1 MKRRFL
7 ALVLAGC
14 LAAVLSTAAW
24 AMSPTGFYLNVELP
38 SGETIALD
46 VESGDSIDNVKEE
59 LEMKTKI
66 AAGEQH
72 LYYGG
77 KLLVDGRTLA
87 NYNIQKGSTL
97 LLTTKIKGT
106 PAGEK
111 LTEENMSGSTIG
123 APVTISEKTLNSGT
137 YYLCNNVKLTQA
149 LVIQGDVTLDLNG
162 FVLKITGSGSVI
174 KIESGTL
181 TLVDSHPAA
190 IHKFVKEATGL
201 WTLNENAGTEIVK
214 GGVITGGIGREHS
227 FSSVYGSIS
236 ENGGGGV
243 FINQDASFVMESG
256 NIVGCSAVGEHN
268 TAGGV
273 LVARS
278 ASFVMKAGKI
288 AGCTAARGGGVYVA
302 DKNEAKTLGRFT
314 MEGGSIVGCVATDE
328 SYSGGGVANHGD
340 FTMTGGTIRS
350 CTATAGHGG
359 GICSVRQLHISGSA
373 VVTDCKA
380 GGSYASSGAMLISPD
395 STYTAI
401 IAGGTFDGNVVNNKS
416 TTITGG
422 TFSDEVQNSG
432 VIENGQFNGAV
443 NNYEGT
449 IKGGTFYG
457 SVKNESDYDDGVL
470 RRAGTISGG
479 TFNGTVTNEAAG
491 RISGGTYN
499 GSVYGTF
506 YTVAFVSNGG
516 TAVPNQKYANTPVTA
531 PTVSRA
537 GYTLVGWYTD
547 EACTAAYD
555 FTQPVTDSVTLYAKW
570 EAAPRYYYNSGTTTD
585 TDNADEDKKGSPKT
599 FDPGAGIYAVSV
611 ALSLTGTA
619 WIGRKRH

>member
-7 ALVLAGC
+7 TLVLAGC

-24 AMSPTGFYLNVELP
+24 ATSPTGFYLNVELP

-46 VESGDSIDNVKEE
+46 AASGDSIDNIIGK
-59 LEMKTKI
+59 LETKTKI

-162 FVLKITGSGSVI
+162 FVLQHENRDANDSVI
-174 KIESGTL
+174 KIESGSL
-181 TLVDSHPAA
+181 TLVDSHPDA

-243 FINQDASFVMESG
+243 FINQDTSFVMEGG

-288 AGCTAARGGGVYVA
+288 TGCTAARGGGVYVA
-302 DKNEAKTLGRFT
+302 DRDGDYALGSFT
-314 MEGGSIVGCVATDE
+314 MNGGTIEWCVAYGSAAYDD
-328 SYSGGGVANHGD
+328 GGGVNNLGS
-340 FTMTGGTIRS
+340 FTMNGGTIRN
-350 CTATAGHGG
+350 CTAAYGYGG
-359 GICSVRQLHISGSA
+359 GISSLRNITICGDAFVRDCTASQDKSSA
-373 VVTDCKA
+373 MYLNPSNPADRAVIE
-380 GGSYASSGAMLISPD
+380 GGTFRGNIYASPYCTGMVAV
-395 STYTAI
+395 T
-401 IAGGTFDGNVVNNKS
+401 GGTFDPGQPNG
-416 TTITGG
+416 ITLH
-422 TFSDEVQNSG
+422 TV
-432 VIENGQFNGAV
+432 
-443 NNYEGT
+443 
-449 IKGGTFYG
+449 
-457 SVKNESDYDDGVL
+457 
-470 RRAGTISGG
+470 
-479 TFNGTVTNEAAG
+479 TFN
-491 RISGGTYN
+491 
-499 GSVYGTF
+499 
-506 YTVAFVSNGG
+506 SNGG
-516 TAVPNQKYANTPVTA
+516 SDVPEQIRANAAATKPD
-531 PTVSRA
+531 SRKA

-555 FTQPVTDSVTLYAKW
+555 FTQPVRDSVTLYAKW
-570 EAAPRYYYNSGTTTD
+570 EAAPRYYYNSGTTETGKTD
-585 TDNADEDKKGSPKT
+585 ENKKGSPKT

>member
-38 SGETIALD
+38 SGETITLD
-46 VESGDSIDNVKEE
+46 AESGDSIDNIKGK
-59 LEMKTKI
+59 LETKTKI

-77 KLLVDGRTLA
+77 NLLVDGRTLA

-162 FVLKITGSGSVI
+162 FVLQHENRDANDSVI
-174 KIESGTL
+174 QMDSGTL
-181 TLVDSHPAA
+181 TLVDSNPDA

-243 FINQDASFVMESG
+243 FINQDASFVMEGG

-302 DKNEAKTLGRFT
+302 DRDGDYALGSFT
-314 MEGGSIVGCVATDE
+314 MNGGTIEWCVAYGSAAYDD
-328 SYSGGGVANHGD
+328 GGGVNNLGS
-340 FTMTGGTIRS
+340 FTMNGGTIRN
-350 CTATAGHGG
+350 CTAVYGYGG
-359 GICSVRQLHISGSA
+359 GISSLRNITICGDAFVRDCTASQDKSSA
-373 VVTDCKA
+373 MYLNPSNPADRAVIE
-380 GGSYASSGAMLISPD
+380 GGTFRGNIYASPYRTGMVAV
-395 STYTAI
+395 T
-401 IAGGTFDGNVVNNKS
+401 GGTFDPGQPNG
-416 TTITGG
+416 ITLH
-422 TFSDEVQNSG
+422 TV
-432 VIENGQFNGAV
+432 
-443 NNYEGT
+443 
-449 IKGGTFYG
+449 
-457 SVKNESDYDDGVL
+457 
-470 RRAGTISGG
+470 
-479 TFNGTVTNEAAG
+479 TFN
-491 RISGGTYN
+491 
-499 GSVYGTF
+499 
-506 YTVAFVSNGG
+506 SNGG
-516 TAVPNQKYANTPVTA
+516 SDVPEQIRANAAATKPD
-531 PTVSRA
+531 SRKA

-555 FTQPVTDSVTLYAKW
+555 FTKPVTDNITLYAKW

-585 TDNADEDKKGSPKT
+585 TDNADEDKKGSPKI
-599 FDPGAGIYAVSV
+599 FDPGADIYAVSV

>member
-14 LAAVLSTAAW
+14 LAVVLSTAAW
-24 AMSPTGFYLNVELP
+24 ATSPTGFYLNVELP

-162 FVLKITGSGSVI
+162 FVLQHENRDANDSVI

-181 TLVDSHPAA
+181 TLVDSNPDA

-243 FINQDASFVMESG
+243 FINQDASFVMEGG

-302 DKNEAKTLGRFT
+302 DRDGDYALGSFT
-314 MEGGSIVGCVATDE
+314 MNGGTIEWCVAYGSAAYDD
-328 SYSGGGVANHGD
+328 GGGVNNLGS
-340 FTMTGGTIRS
+340 FTMNGGTIRN
-350 CTATAGHGG
+350 CTAAYGYGG
-359 GICSVRQLHISGSA
+359 GISSLRNITICGDAFVRDCTASQDKSSA
-373 VVTDCKA
+373 MYLNPSNPADRAVIE
-380 GGSYASSGAMLISPD
+380 GGTFRGNIYASPYCTGMVAV
-395 STYTAI
+395 T
-401 IAGGTFDGNVVNNKS
+401 GGTFDPGQPNG
-416 TTITGG
+416 ITLH
-422 TFSDEVQNSG
+422 TV
-432 VIENGQFNGAV
+432 
-443 NNYEGT
+443 
-449 IKGGTFYG
+449 
-457 SVKNESDYDDGVL
+457 
-470 RRAGTISGG
+470 
-479 TFNGTVTNEAAG
+479 TFN
-491 RISGGTYN
+491 
-499 GSVYGTF
+499 
-506 YTVAFVSNGG
+506 SNGG
-516 TAVPNQKYANTPVTA
+516 SDVPEQIRANAAATKPD
-531 PTVSRA
+531 SRKA

-555 FTQPVTDSVTLYAKW
+555 FTKPVTDSVTLYAKW

-599 FDPGAGIYAVSV
+599 FDPGAGIYAVSA

>member
-24 AMSPTGFYLNVELP
+24 ATSPTGFCLNVELP
-38 SGETIALD
+38 SGKTIALD
-46 VESGDSIDNVKEE
+46 VESGDSIDNVKQ
-59 LEMKTKI
+59 KVQN
-66 AAGEQH
+66 AAGVSVTEQY

-77 KLLVDGRTLA
+77 KFLNNGRTLA
-87 NYNIQKGSTL
+87 DYNIQKESTL
-97 LLTTKIKGT
+97 LVASEEKGV
-106 PAGEK
+106 PNGVR
-111 LTEENMSGSTIG
+111 LTEESATGIAIELT
-123 APVTISEKTLNSGT
+123 EKTTLTAGE
-137 YYLCNNVKLTQA
+137 YYLCNNVNLTQT
-149 LVIQGDVTLDLNG
+149 LVIRGNVTLDLNG

-181 TLVDSHPAA
+181 TLVDSNPAA
-190 IHKFVKEATGL
+190 IHKFVKNTDDL
-201 WTLNENAGTEIVK
+201 WMLDESQGAGIVR
-214 GGVITGGIGREHS
+214 GGIITGGNAG
-227 FSSVYGSIS
+227 Y
-236 ENGGGGV
+236 NDGGGV
-243 FINQDASFVMESG
+243 YVCPGAGLVMRGGS
-256 NIVGCSAVGEHN
+256 IVGC
-268 TAGGV
+268 
-273 LVARS
+273 
-278 ASFVMKAGKI
+278 KAKQ
-288 AGCTAARGGGVYVA
+288 GGGVYVA

-314 MEGGSIVGCVATDE
+314 MKGGSIAGCVATDE
-328 SYSGGGVANHGD
+328 SYSGGGVANHGE

-350 CTATAGHGG
+350 CTATGHGG
-359 GICSVRQLHISGSA
+359 GICSVRQMSISGSA

-380 GGSYASSGAMLISPD
+380 GGSYVSSGAMLISPD
-395 STYTAI
+395 STYTAV

-422 TFSDEVQNSG
+422 TFNGQVRNSG

-457 SVKNESDYDDGVL
+457 SVKNSGECDLGTPFHI
-470 RRAGTISGG
+470 GTISGG
-479 TFNGTVTNEAAG
+479 TFNGNVTNEEAG
-491 RISGGTYN
+491 RISGGTFN

-506 YTVAFVSNGG
+506 YTVAFVSTGG

-531 PTVSRA
+531 PAVSRA

-555 FTQPVTDSVTLYAKW
+555 FTKPVTDNITLYAKW
-570 EAAPRYYYNSGTTTD
+570 EAAPRYYYNSGTTETGKTD
-585 TDNADEDKKGSPKT
+585 ENKKGSPKT

>member
-38 SGETIALD
+38 SGKTIALD
-46 VESGDSIDNVKEE
+46 VESRDSIDNIKGK
-59 LEMKTKI
+59 LETKTKI

-77 KLLVDGRTLA
+77 NLLVDGRTLA

-162 FVLKITGSGSVI
+162 FVLQHENRDANDSVI
-174 KIESGTL
+174 QMDSGTL
-181 TLVDSHPAA
+181 TLVDSNPDA

-243 FINQDASFVMESG
+243 FINQDASFVMEGG

-288 AGCTAARGGGVYVA
+288 AGYTAARGGGVYVA
-302 DKNEAKTLGRFT
+302 DRDGDYALGSFT
-314 MEGGSIVGCVATDE
+314 MNGGTIEWCVAYGSAAYDD
-328 SYSGGGVANHGD
+328 GGGVNNLGS
-340 FTMTGGTIRS
+340 FTMNGGTIRN
-350 CTATAGHGG
+350 CTAAYGYGG
-359 GICSVRQLHISGSA
+359 GISSLRNITICGDAFVRDCTASQDKSSA
-373 VVTDCKA
+373 MYLNPSNPADRAVIE
-380 GGSYASSGAMLISPD
+380 GGTFRGNIYASPYCTGMVAV
-395 STYTAI
+395 T
-401 IAGGTFDGNVVNNKS
+401 GGTFDPGQPNG
-416 TTITGG
+416 ITLH
-422 TFSDEVQNSG
+422 TV
-432 VIENGQFNGAV
+432 
-443 NNYEGT
+443 
-449 IKGGTFYG
+449 
-457 SVKNESDYDDGVL
+457 
-470 RRAGTISGG
+470 
-479 TFNGTVTNEAAG
+479 TFN
-491 RISGGTYN
+491 
-499 GSVYGTF
+499 
-506 YTVAFVSNGG
+506 SNGG
-516 TAVPNQKYANTPVTA
+516 SDVPEQIRANAAATKPD
-531 PTVSRA
+531 SRKA

>member
-24 AMSPTGFYLNVELP
+24 ATSPTGFYLNVELP

-46 VESGDSIDNVKEE
+46 VESGDSIDNVKQ
-59 LEMKTKI
+59 KVQN
-66 AAGEQH
+66 AAGVSVTEQY

-77 KLLVDGRTLA
+77 KFLNNGRTLA
-87 NYNIQKGSTL
+87 DYNIQKESTL
-97 LLTTKIKGT
+97 LVASEEKGV
-106 PAGEK
+106 PNGVR
-111 LTEENMSGSTIG
+111 LTEESATGIAIELT
-123 APVTISEKTLNSGT
+123 EKTTLTAGE
-137 YYLCNNVKLTQA
+137 YYLCNNVNLTQT

-162 FVLKITGSGSVI
+162 FVLQHENRDANDSVI

-243 FINQDASFVMESG
+243 FINQDASFVMEGG

-302 DKNEAKTLGRFT
+302 DRDGDYALGSFT
-314 MEGGSIVGCVATDE
+314 MNGGTIEWCVAYGSAAYDD
-328 SYSGGGVANHGD
+328 GGGVNNLGS
-340 FTMTGGTIRS
+340 FTMNGGTIRN
-350 CTATAGHGG
+350 CTAAYGYGG
-359 GICSVRQLHISGSA
+359 GISSLRNITICGDAFVRDCTASQDKSSA
-373 VVTDCKA
+373 MYLNPSNPADRAVIE
-380 GGSYASSGAMLISPD
+380 GGTFRGNIYASPYCTGMVAV
-395 STYTAI
+395 T
-401 IAGGTFDGNVVNNKS
+401 GGTFDPGQPNG
-416 TTITGG
+416 ITLH
-422 TFSDEVQNSG
+422 TV
-432 VIENGQFNGAV
+432 
-443 NNYEGT
+443 
-449 IKGGTFYG
+449 
-457 SVKNESDYDDGVL
+457 
-470 RRAGTISGG
+470 
-479 TFNGTVTNEAAG
+479 TFN
-491 RISGGTYN
+491 
-499 GSVYGTF
+499 
-506 YTVAFVSNGG
+506 SNGG
-516 TAVPNQKYANTPVTA
+516 SDVPEQIRANAAATKPD
-531 PTVSRA
+531 SRRA

-547 EACTAAYD
+547 EACTTAYD
-555 FTQPVTDSVTLYAKW
+555 FTQPVADSVTLYAKW
-570 EAAPRYYYNSGTTTD
+570 EPAPRYYYNSGTTTD
-585 TDNADEDKKGSPKT
+585 TDNADEGKKGSPKT

>member
-38 SGETIALD
+38 SGETLALD
-46 VESGDSIDNVKEE
+46 VESGGSIDNVKGK
-59 LEMKTKI
+59 LETKTKI

-111 LTEENMSGSTIG
+111 LTEENMLGSTIG

-162 FVLKITGSGSVI
+162 FVLQHENRDANDSVI
-174 KIESGTL
+174 QMDSGTL
-181 TLVDSHPAA
+181 TLVDSNPDA

-243 FINQDASFVMESG
+243 FINQDASFVMEGG

-302 DKNEAKTLGRFT
+302 DRDGDYALGSFT
-314 MEGGSIVGCVATDE
+314 MNGGTIEWCVAYGSAAYGD
-328 SYSGGGVANHGD
+328 GGGVNNLGS
-340 FTMTGGTIRS
+340 FTMNGGTIRN
-350 CTATAGHGG
+350 CTAAYGYGG
-359 GICSVRQLHISGSA
+359 GISSLRNITICGDAFVRDCTASQDKSSA
-373 VVTDCKA
+373 MYLNPSNPADRAVIEGGTFRGNIYTSPYCTGMVAVT
-380 GGSYASSGAMLISPD
+380 
-395 STYTAI
+395 
-401 IAGGTFDGNVVNNKS
+401 GGTFDPGQPNG
-416 TTITGG
+416 ITLH
-422 TFSDEVQNSG
+422 TV
-432 VIENGQFNGAV
+432 
-443 NNYEGT
+443 
-449 IKGGTFYG
+449 
-457 SVKNESDYDDGVL
+457 
-470 RRAGTISGG
+470 
-479 TFNGTVTNEAAG
+479 TFN
-491 RISGGTYN
+491 
-499 GSVYGTF
+499 
-506 YTVAFVSNGG
+506 SNGG
-516 TAVPNQKYANTPVTA
+516 SDVPEQIRANAAATKPD
-531 PTVSRA
+531 SRKA

-555 FTQPVTDSVTLYAKW
+555 FTKPVTDNITLYAKW

-585 TDNADEDKKGSPKT
+585 TDNGDEDKKGSPKT

>member
-24 AMSPTGFYLNVELP
+24 ATSPTGFCLNVELP
-38 SGETIALD
+38 SGKTIALD

-162 FVLKITGSGSVI
+162 FVLQHENRDANDSVI
-174 KIESGTL
+174 QMDSGTL
-181 TLVDSHPAA
+181 TLVDSNPDA

-243 FINQDASFVMESG
+243 FINQDASFVMEGG

-302 DKNEAKTLGRFT
+302 DRDGDYALGSFT
-314 MEGGSIVGCVATDE
+314 MNGGTIEWCVAYGSAAYDD
-328 SYSGGGVANHGD
+328 GGGVNNLGS
-340 FTMTGGTIRS
+340 FTMNGGTIRN
-350 CTATAGHGG
+350 CTAAYGYGG
-359 GICSVRQLHISGSA
+359 GISSLRNITICGDAFVRDCTASQDKSSA
-373 VVTDCKA
+373 MYLNPSNPADRAVIE
-380 GGSYASSGAMLISPD
+380 GGTFRGNIYASPYCTGMVAV
-395 STYTAI
+395 T
-401 IAGGTFDGNVVNNKS
+401 GGTFDPGQPNG
-416 TTITGG
+416 ITLH
-422 TFSDEVQNSG
+422 TV
-432 VIENGQFNGAV
+432 
-443 NNYEGT
+443 
-449 IKGGTFYG
+449 
-457 SVKNESDYDDGVL
+457 
-470 RRAGTISGG
+470 
-479 TFNGTVTNEAAG
+479 TFN
-491 RISGGTYN
+491 
-499 GSVYGTF
+499 
-506 YTVAFVSNGG
+506 SNGG
-516 TAVPNQKYANTPVTA
+516 SDVPEQIRANAAATKPD
-531 PTVSRA
+531 SRKA

-555 FTQPVTDSVTLYAKW
+555 FTKPVTDSVTLYAKW

-599 FDPGAGIYAVSV
+599 FDAGVGIYAVSA

>member
-46 VESGDSIDNVKEE
+46 VESGDSIDNIKGK
-59 LEMKTKI
+59 LETKTKI

-162 FVLKITGSGSVI
+162 FVLQHENRDANDSVI

-181 TLVDSHPAA
+181 TLVDSNPDA

-243 FINQDASFVMESG
+243 FINQDASFVMEGG

-302 DKNEAKTLGRFT
+302 DRDGDYALGSFT
-314 MEGGSIVGCVATDE
+314 MNGGTIEWCVAYGSAAYDD
-328 SYSGGGVANHGD
+328 GGGVNNLGS
-340 FTMTGGTIRS
+340 FTMNGGTIRN
-350 CTATAGHGG
+350 CTAAYGYGG
-359 GICSVRQLHISGSA
+359 GISSLRNITICGDAFVRDCTASQDKSSA
-373 VVTDCKA
+373 MYLNPSNPADRAVIE
-380 GGSYASSGAMLISPD
+380 GGTFRGNIYASPYCTGMVAV
-395 STYTAI
+395 T
-401 IAGGTFDGNVVNNKS
+401 GGTFDPGQPNG
-416 TTITGG
+416 ITLH
-422 TFSDEVQNSG
+422 TV
-432 VIENGQFNGAV
+432 
-443 NNYEGT
+443 
-449 IKGGTFYG
+449 
-457 SVKNESDYDDGVL
+457 
-470 RRAGTISGG
+470 
-479 TFNGTVTNEAAG
+479 TFN
-491 RISGGTYN
+491 
-499 GSVYGTF
+499 
-506 YTVAFVSNGG
+506 SNGG
-516 TAVPNQKYANTPVTA
+516 SDVPEQIRANAAATKPD
-531 PTVSRA
+531 SRKA

-555 FTQPVTDSVTLYAKW
+555 FTQPVTNSVTLYAKW
-570 EAAPRYYYNSGTTTD
+570 EAAPRYYYNSGTTD

-611 ALSLTGTA
+611 ALSLAGMA
-619 WIGRKRH
+619 YVSRKKQ

>member
-38 SGETIALD
+38 SGKTIALD
-46 VESGDSIDNVKEE
+46 AESGDSIDNIKGK
-59 LEMKTKI
+59 LETKTKI

-137 YYLCNNVKLTQA
+137 YYLCNNVNLTQA

-162 FVLKITGSGSVI
+162 FVLQYENSGANDSVI

-243 FINQDASFVMESG
+243 FINQDASFVMEGG

-302 DKNEAKTLGRFT
+302 DRDGDYALGSFT
-314 MEGGSIVGCVATDE
+314 MNGGTIEWCVAYGSAAYDD
-328 SYSGGGVANHGD
+328 GGGVNNLGS
-340 FTMTGGTIRS
+340 FTMNGGTIRN
-350 CTATAGHGG
+350 CTAAYGYGG
-359 GICSVRQLHISGSA
+359 GISSLRNITICGDAYVRDCTASQDKSSA
-373 VVTDCKA
+373 MYLNPSNPADRAVIE
-380 GGSYASSGAMLISPD
+380 GGTFRGNIYASPYCTGMVAV
-395 STYTAI
+395 T
-401 IAGGTFDGNVVNNKS
+401 GGTFDPGQPNG
-416 TTITGG
+416 ITLH
-422 TFSDEVQNSG
+422 TV
-432 VIENGQFNGAV
+432 
-443 NNYEGT
+443 
-449 IKGGTFYG
+449 
-457 SVKNESDYDDGVL
+457 
-470 RRAGTISGG
+470 
-479 TFNGTVTNEAAG
+479 TFN
-491 RISGGTYN
+491 
-499 GSVYGTF
+499 
-506 YTVAFVSNGG
+506 SNGG
-516 TAVPNQKYANTPVTA
+516 SDVPEQIRANAAATKPD
-531 PTVSRA
+531 SRKA

-555 FTQPVTDSVTLYAKW
+555 FTQPVTDNITLYAKW

-599 FDPGAGIYAVSV
+599 FDPGAGLYAVSV

>member
-24 AMSPTGFYLNVELP
+24 ATLPTGFYLNVELP

-46 VESGDSIDNVKEE
+46 AESGDSIDNIKGK
-59 LEMKTKI
+59 LETKTKI

-77 KLLVDGRTLA
+77 NLLVDGRTLA

-162 FVLKITGSGSVI
+162 FVLQHENRDANDSVI

-181 TLVDSHPAA
+181 TLVDSNPDA

-243 FINQDASFVMESG
+243 FINQDASFVMEGG

-302 DKNEAKTLGRFT
+302 DRDGDYALGSFT
-314 MEGGSIVGCVATDE
+314 MNGGTIEWCVAYGSAAYDD
-328 SYSGGGVANHGD
+328 GGGVNNLGS
-340 FTMTGGTIRS
+340 FTMNSGTIRN
-350 CTATAGHGG
+350 CTAAYGYGG
-359 GICSVRQLHISGSA
+359 GISILRNITICGDAFVRDCTASQDKSSA
-373 VVTDCKA
+373 MYLNPSNPADRAVIE
-380 GGSYASSGAMLISPD
+380 GGTFRGNIYASPYCTGMVAV
-395 STYTAI
+395 T
-401 IAGGTFDGNVVNNKS
+401 GGTFDPG
-416 TTITGG
+416 
-422 TFSDEVQNSG
+422 QP
-432 VIENGQFNGAV
+432 NGIPLYTV
-443 NNYEGT
+443 
-449 IKGGTFYG
+449 
-457 SVKNESDYDDGVL
+457 
-470 RRAGTISGG
+470 
-479 TFNGTVTNEAAG
+479 TFN
-491 RISGGTYN
+491 
-499 GSVYGTF
+499 
-506 YTVAFVSNGG
+506 SNGG
-516 TAVPNQKYANTPVTA
+516 SDVPEQIRANAAATKPD
-531 PTVSRA
+531 SRRA

-555 FTQPVTDSVTLYAKW
+555 FTQPVTDNITLYAKW
-570 EAAPRYYYNSGTTTD
+570 EAAPRYYYNSGTTETGKTD
-585 TDNADEDKKGSPKT
+585 ENKKGSPKT
-599 FDPGAGIYAVSV
+599 FDPGVGIYAVSA

>member
-24 AMSPTGFYLNVELP
+24 ATSPTGFYLNVELP
-38 SGETIALD
+38 SGKTIALD
-46 VESGDSIDNVKEE
+46 VESGDSIDNVKQ
-59 LEMKTKI
+59 KVQN
-66 AAGEQH
+66 AAGVSVTEQY

-77 KLLVDGRTLA
+77 KFLNNGRTLA
-87 NYNIQKGSTL
+87 DYNIQKESTL
-97 LLTTKIKGT
+97 LVASEAKGT
-106 PAGEK
+106 PSGTPLTATEPSKEWVNITEEK
-111 LTEENMSGSTIG
+111 VLTE
-123 APVTISEKTLNSGT
+123 GT
-137 YYLCNNVKLTQA
+137 YFLCNNVKLTQA

-162 FVLKITGSGSVI
+162 FVLQHENRDANDSVI

-181 TLVDSHPAA
+181 TLVDSNPDA

-243 FINQDASFVMESG
+243 FINQDASFVMEGG

-302 DKNEAKTLGRFT
+302 DRDGGYALGSFT
-314 MEGGSIVGCVATDE
+314 MNGGTIEWCVAYGSAAYDD
-328 SYSGGGVANHGD
+328 GGGVNNLGS
-340 FTMTGGTIRS
+340 FTMNGGTIRN
-350 CTATAGHGG
+350 CTAAHGYGG
-359 GICSVRQLHISGSA
+359 GISSLRNITICGDAFVRDCTASQDKSSA
-373 VVTDCKA
+373 MYLNPSNPADRAVIE
-380 GGSYASSGAMLISPD
+380 GGTFRGNIYASPYCTGMVAV
-395 STYTAI
+395 T
-401 IAGGTFDGNVVNNKS
+401 GGTFDPGQPNG
-416 TTITGG
+416 ITLY
-422 TFSDEVQNSG
+422 TV
-432 VIENGQFNGAV
+432 
-443 NNYEGT
+443 
-449 IKGGTFYG
+449 
-457 SVKNESDYDDGVL
+457 
-470 RRAGTISGG
+470 
-479 TFNGTVTNEAAG
+479 TFN
-491 RISGGTYN
+491 
-499 GSVYGTF
+499 
-506 YTVAFVSNGG
+506 SNGG
-516 TAVPNQKYANTPVTA
+516 SDVPGQIRANAAATKPA
-531 PTVSRA
+531 DPTRS
-537 GYTLVGWYTD
+537 GYVFAGWYTD

-555 FTQPVTDSVTLYAKW
+555 FTKPVTDSVTLYAKW
-570 EAAPRYYYNSGTTTD
+570 EAAPRYYYNSGTTETGKTD
-585 TDNADEDKKGSPKT
+585 ENKKGSPKT

>member
-24 AMSPTGFYLNVELP
+24 ATLPTGFYLNVELP

-46 VESGDSIDNVKEE
+46 AESGDSIDNIKGK
-59 LEMKTKI
+59 LETKTKI

-77 KLLVDGRTLA
+77 NLLVDGRTLA

-137 YYLCNNVKLTQA
+137 YYLCNNVKLTHP

-243 FINQDASFVMESG
+243 FINQDASFVMEGG

-302 DKNEAKTLGRFT
+302 DRDGDYALGSFT
-314 MEGGSIVGCVATDE
+314 MNGGTIEWCVAYGSAAYDD
-328 SYSGGGVANHGD
+328 GGGVNNLGS
-340 FTMTGGTIRS
+340 FTMNGGTIRN
-350 CTATAGHGG
+350 CTAAYGYGG
-359 GICSVRQLHISGSA
+359 GISSLRNITICGDAYVRDCTASQDKSSA
-373 VVTDCKA
+373 MYLNPSNPADRAVIE
-380 GGSYASSGAMLISPD
+380 GGTFRGNIYASPYCTGMVAV
-395 STYTAI
+395 T
-401 IAGGTFDGNVVNNKS
+401 GGTFDPGQPNG
-416 TTITGG
+416 ITLY
-422 TFSDEVQNSG
+422 TV
-432 VIENGQFNGAV
+432 
-443 NNYEGT
+443 
-449 IKGGTFYG
+449 
-457 SVKNESDYDDGVL
+457 
-470 RRAGTISGG
+470 
-479 TFNGTVTNEAAG
+479 TFN
-491 RISGGTYN
+491 
-499 GSVYGTF
+499 
-506 YTVAFVSNGG
+506 SNGG
-516 TAVPNQKYANTPVTA
+516 SDVPGQIRANAAATKPD
-531 PTVSRA
+531 SRKA

-555 FTQPVTDSVTLYAKW
+555 FTKPVTDSVTLYAKW

-599 FDPGAGIYAVSV
+599 FDPGAGLYAVSV

>member
-7 ALVLAGC
+7 ALVLADC

-38 SGETIALD
+38 SGKTIALD

-162 FVLKITGSGSVI
+162 FVLQHENRDANDSVI
-174 KIESGTL
+174 QMDSGTL
-181 TLVDSHPAA
+181 TLVDSNPDA

-243 FINQDASFVMESG
+243 FINQDASFVMEGG

-302 DKNEAKTLGRFT
+302 DRDGDYALGSFT
-314 MEGGSIVGCVATDE
+314 MNGGTIEWCVAYGSAAYDD
-328 SYSGGGVANHGD
+328 GGGVNNLGS
-340 FTMTGGTIRS
+340 FTMNGGTIRN
-350 CTATAGHGG
+350 CTAAYGYGG
-359 GICSVRQLHISGSA
+359 GISSLRNITICGDAFVRDCTASQDKSSA
-373 VVTDCKA
+373 MYLNPSNPADRAVIE
-380 GGSYASSGAMLISPD
+380 GGTFRGNIYASPYCTGMVAV
-395 STYTAI
+395 T
-401 IAGGTFDGNVVNNKS
+401 GGTFDPGQPNG
-416 TTITGG
+416 ITLH
-422 TFSDEVQNSG
+422 TV
-432 VIENGQFNGAV
+432 
-443 NNYEGT
+443 
-449 IKGGTFYG
+449 
-457 SVKNESDYDDGVL
+457 
-470 RRAGTISGG
+470 
-479 TFNGTVTNEAAG
+479 TFN
-491 RISGGTYN
+491 
-499 GSVYGTF
+499 
-506 YTVAFVSNGG
+506 SNGG
-516 TAVPNQKYANTPVTA
+516 SDVPEQIRANAAATKPA
-531 PTVSRA
+531 DPTRS
-537 GYTLVGWYTD
+537 GYVFAGWYTD

-555 FTQPVTDSVTLYAKW
+555 FTQPVRDNITLYAKW
-570 EAAPRYYYNSGTTTD
+570 EAAPRYYYNSGTTETGKTD
-585 TDNADEDKKGSPKT
+585 ENKKGSPKT
-599 FDPGAGIYAVSV
+599 FDPGVGIYAVSV

>member
-24 AMSPTGFYLNVELP
+24 ATLPTGFYLNVELP

-46 VESGDSIDNVKEE
+46 AESGDSIDNIKGK
-59 LEMKTKI
+59 LETKTKI

-77 KLLVDGRTLA
+77 NLLVDGRTLA

-162 FVLKITGSGSVI
+162 FVLQHENRDANDSVI

-181 TLVDSHPAA
+181 TLVDSNPDA

-243 FINQDASFVMESG
+243 FINQDASFVMEGG

-302 DKNEAKTLGRFT
+302 DRDGDYALGSFT
-314 MEGGSIVGCVATDE
+314 MNGGTIEWCVAYGSAAYDD
-328 SYSGGGVANHGD
+328 GGGVNNLGS
-340 FTMTGGTIRS
+340 FTMNSGTIRN
-350 CTATAGHGG
+350 CTAAYGYGG
-359 GICSVRQLHISGSA
+359 GISSLRNITICGDAFVRDCTASQDKSSA
-373 VVTDCKA
+373 MYLNPSNPADRAVIE
-380 GGSYASSGAMLISPD
+380 GGTFRGNIYASPYCTGMVAV
-395 STYTAI
+395 T
-401 IAGGTFDGNVVNNKS
+401 GGTFDPGQPNG
-416 TTITGG
+416 ITLY
-422 TFSDEVQNSG
+422 TV
-432 VIENGQFNGAV
+432 
-443 NNYEGT
+443 
-449 IKGGTFYG
+449 
-457 SVKNESDYDDGVL
+457 
-470 RRAGTISGG
+470 
-479 TFNGTVTNEAAG
+479 TFN
-491 RISGGTYN
+491 
-499 GSVYGTF
+499 
-506 YTVAFVSNGG
+506 SNGG
-516 TAVPNQKYANTPVTA
+516 SDVPGQIRANAAATKPD
-531 PTVSRA
+531 SRKA

-555 FTQPVTDSVTLYAKW
+555 FTKPVTDNITLYAKW
-570 EAAPRYYYNSGTTTD
+570 EAAPRYYYNSGTTETGKTD
-585 TDNADEDKKGSPKT
+585 ENKKGSPKT
-599 FDPGAGIYAVSV
+599 FDPGVGIYAVSV

>member
-1 MKRRFL
+1 M
-7 ALVLAGC
+7 
-14 LAAVLSTAAW
+14 
-24 AMSPTGFYLNVELP
+24 
-38 SGETIALD
+38 ET
-46 VESGDSIDNVKEE
+46 
-59 LEMKTKI
+59 KTKI

-77 KLLVDGRTLA
+77 NLLVDGRTLA

-137 YYLCNNVKLTQA
+137 YYLCNNVNLTQT

-190 IHKFVKEATGL
+190 IHKFVKNTDDL
-201 WTLNENAGTEIVK
+201 WMLDESQGAGIVR
-214 GGVITGGIGREHS
+214 GGIITGGNAGD
-227 FSSVYGSIS
+227 
-236 ENGGGGV
+236 NDGGGV
-243 FINQDASFVMESG
+243 YVCPGAGLVMRGGS
-256 NIVGCSAVGEHN
+256 IVGC
-268 TAGGV
+268 
-273 LVARS
+273 
-278 ASFVMKAGKI
+278 KAKQ
-288 AGCTAARGGGVYVA
+288 GGGVYVA

-314 MEGGSIVGCVATDE
+314 MKGGSIVGCVATDE

-359 GICSVRQLHISGSA
+359 GICSVRQMSISGSA

-380 GGSYASSGAMLISPD
+380 GGSYVSSGAMLISPD
-395 STYTAI
+395 STYTAV

-422 TFSDEVQNSG
+422 TFSGEVQNSG

-457 SVKNESDYDDGVL
+457 SVKNSGECDLGTPFHI
-470 RRAGTISGG
+470 GTISGG

-599 FDPGAGIYAVSV
+599 FDPGAGLYAVSV

>member
-38 SGETIALD
+38 SGKTIALD

-162 FVLKITGSGSVI
+162 FVLQHENRDANDSVI
-174 KIESGTL
+174 QMDSGTL
-181 TLVDSHPAA
+181 TLVDSNPDA
-190 IHKFVKEATGL
+190 IHKFVKNTDDL
-201 WTLNENAGTEIVK
+201 WMLDESQGAGIVR
-214 GGVITGGIGREHS
+214 GGIITGG
-227 FSSVYGSIS
+227 
-236 ENGGGGV
+236 N
-243 FINQDASFVMESG
+243 
-256 NIVGCSAVGEHN
+256 
-268 TAGGV
+268 AGYND
-273 LVARS
+273 
-278 ASFVMKAGKI
+278 
-288 AGCTAARGGGVYVA
+288 GGGVYVA

-314 MEGGSIVGCVATDE
+314 MKGGSIVGCVATDV
-328 SYSGGGVANHGD
+328 SYSGGGVSNHGE

-359 GICSVRQLHISGSA
+359 GICSVRQMSISGSA

-395 STYTAI
+395 STYTAV

-422 TFSDEVQNSG
+422 TFSGEVQNSG

-479 TFNGTVTNEAAG
+479 TFNGNVTNEGAG

-555 FTQPVTDSVTLYAKW
+555 FTKPVTDNITLYAKW

-585 TDNADEDKKGSPKT
+585 TDNGDEDKKGSPKT

-619 WIGRKRH
+619 WIVRKRH

>member
-1 MKRRFL
+1 MKKRVLSLFM
-7 ALVLAGC
+7 ALVLC
-14 LAAVLSTAAW
+14 LTLLPAPALAVTDTADAQDTGTEDMAPQSADVAVNSTYVNGKDTAMQNGIAVQDAETTENVVAKVGDTGYTSLPAALSAAQD
-24 AMSPTGFYLNVELP
+24 
-38 SGETIALD
+38 GET
-46 VESGDSIDNVKEE
+46 V
-59 LEMKTKI
+59 
-66 AAGEQH
+66 
-72 LYYGG
+72 
-77 KLLVDGRTLA
+77 
-87 NYNIQKGSTL
+87 TL
-97 LLTTKIKGT
+97 LADHTTD
-106 PAGEK
+106 
-111 LTEENMSGSTIG
+111 END
-123 APVTISEKTLNSGT
+123 VTTRAVVTKTL
-137 YYLCNNVKLTQA
+137 
-149 LVIQGDVTLDLNG
+149 TLDLNG

-190 IHKFVKEATGL
+190 IHKFVKNTGDL
-201 WTLNENAGTEIVK
+201 WMLDESQGAGIVR
-214 GGVITGGIGREHS
+214 GGIITGGNAG
-227 FSSVYGSIS
+227 Y
-236 ENGGGGV
+236 NDGGGV
-243 FINQDASFVMESG
+243 YVCPGAGLVMRGGS
-256 NIVGCSAVGEHN
+256 IVGC
-268 TAGGV
+268 
-273 LVARS
+273 
-278 ASFVMKAGKI
+278 KAQQ
-288 AGCTAARGGGVYVA
+288 GGGVYVA

-314 MEGGSIVGCVATDE
+314 MEGGSIAGCVATDE
-328 SYSGGGVANHGD
+328 SYSGGGVATHGD

-422 TFSDEVQNSG
+422 TFSGQVQNSG

-449 IKGGTFYG
+449 IKGGTFNG
-457 SVKNESDYDDGVL
+457 SVKNENDYDDGVL

-516 TAVPNQKYANTPVTA
+516 TAVPNQKHANTPVTA

-555 FTQPVTDSVTLYAKW
+555 FTKPVTDSVTLYAKW

-585 TDNADEDKKGSPKT
+585 TDNADKDKKGSPKT

-611 ALSLTGTA
+611 ALSLAGMA
-619 WIGRKRH
+619 YVSRKKQ

>member
-24 AMSPTGFYLNVELP
+24 ATLPTGFYLNVELP

-46 VESGDSIDNVKEE
+46 VESGDSIDNIKGK
-59 LEMKTKI
+59 LETKTKI

-77 KLLVDGRTLA
+77 NLLVDGRTLA

-137 YYLCNNVKLTQA
+137 YYLCNNVNLTQT
-149 LVIQGDVTLDLNG
+149 LVIRGNVTLDLNG

-174 KIESGTL
+174 QVDSGTL

-236 ENGGGGV
+236 ENGGGV
-243 FINQDASFVMESG
+243 FINQDASFVMEGG

-302 DKNEAKTLGRFT
+302 DRDGDYALGSFT
-314 MEGGSIVGCVATDE
+314 MNGGTIEWCVAYGSAAYDD
-328 SYSGGGVANHGD
+328 GGGVNNLGS
-340 FTMTGGTIRS
+340 FTMNGGTIRN
-350 CTATAGHGG
+350 CTAAYGYGG
-359 GICSVRQLHISGSA
+359 GISSLRNITICGDAFVRDCTASQDKSSA
-373 VVTDCKA
+373 MYLNPSNPADRAVIE
-380 GGSYASSGAMLISPD
+380 GGTFRGNIYASPYCTGMVAV
-395 STYTAI
+395 T
-401 IAGGTFDGNVVNNKS
+401 GGTFDPGQPNG
-416 TTITGG
+416 ITLH
-422 TFSDEVQNSG
+422 TV
-432 VIENGQFNGAV
+432 
-443 NNYEGT
+443 
-449 IKGGTFYG
+449 
-457 SVKNESDYDDGVL
+457 
-470 RRAGTISGG
+470 
-479 TFNGTVTNEAAG
+479 TFN
-491 RISGGTYN
+491 
-499 GSVYGTF
+499 
-506 YTVAFVSNGG
+506 SNGG
-516 TAVPNQKYANTPVTA
+516 SDVPEQIRANAAATKPA
-531 PTVSRA
+531 DPTRS
-537 GYTLVGWYTD
+537 GYVFAGWYTD

-555 FTQPVTDSVTLYAKW
+555 FTKPVTDNITLYAKW

>member
-24 AMSPTGFYLNVELP
+24 ATSPTGFCLNVELP
-38 SGETIALD
+38 SGKTIALD
-46 VESGDSIDNVKEE
+46 VESGDSIDNVKQ
-59 LEMKTKI
+59 KVQN
-66 AAGEQH
+66 AAGVSATEQY

-77 KLLVDGRTLA
+77 KLLVDDRTLA

-137 YYLCNNVKLTQA
+137 YYLCNNVNLTHP

-181 TLVDSHPAA
+181 TLVDSNPDA

-243 FINQDASFVMESG
+243 FINQDASFVMEGG

-302 DKNEAKTLGRFT
+302 DRDGDYALGSFT
-314 MEGGSIVGCVATDE
+314 MNGGTIEWCVAYGSAAYDD
-328 SYSGGGVANHGD
+328 GGGVNNLGS
-340 FTMTGGTIRS
+340 FTMNGGTIRN
-350 CTATAGHGG
+350 CTAAYGYGG
-359 GICSVRQLHISGSA
+359 GISSLRNITICGDAFVRDCTASQDKSSA
-373 VVTDCKA
+373 MYLNPSNPADRAVIE
-380 GGSYASSGAMLISPD
+380 GGTFRGNIYASPYCTGMVAV
-395 STYTAI
+395 T
-401 IAGGTFDGNVVNNKS
+401 GGTFDPGQPNG
-416 TTITGG
+416 ITLH
-422 TFSDEVQNSG
+422 TV
-432 VIENGQFNGAV
+432 
-443 NNYEGT
+443 
-449 IKGGTFYG
+449 
-457 SVKNESDYDDGVL
+457 
-470 RRAGTISGG
+470 
-479 TFNGTVTNEAAG
+479 TFN
-491 RISGGTYN
+491 
-499 GSVYGTF
+499 
-506 YTVAFVSNGG
+506 SNGG
-516 TAVPNQKYANTPVTA
+516 SDVPEQIRANAAATKPA
-531 PTVSRA
+531 DPTRS
-537 GYTLVGWYTD
+537 GYVFAGWYTD

-555 FTQPVTDSVTLYAKW
+555 FTQPVRDNITLYAKW
-570 EAAPRYYYNSGTTTD
+570 EAAPRYYYNSGTTETGKTD
-585 TDNADEDKKGSPKT
+585 ENKKGSPKT
-599 FDPGAGIYAVSV
+599 FDPGVGIYAVSV

>member
-24 AMSPTGFYLNVELP
+24 ATLPTGFYLNVELP

-46 VESGDSIDNVKEE
+46 AESGDSIDNIKGK
-59 LEMKTKI
+59 LETKTKI

-77 KLLVDGRTLA
+77 NLLVDGRTLA

-137 YYLCNNVKLTQA
+137 YYLCNNVNLTHP
-149 LVIQGDVTLDLNG
+149 LVIRGDVTLDLNG

-174 KIESGTL
+174 QVDSGTL

-243 FINQDASFVMESG
+243 FINQDASFVMEGG

-302 DKNEAKTLGRFT
+302 DRDGDYALGSFT
-314 MEGGSIVGCVATDE
+314 MNGGTIEWCVAYGSAAYDD
-328 SYSGGGVANHGD
+328 GGGVNNLGS
-340 FTMTGGTIRS
+340 FTMNGGTIRN
-350 CTATAGHGG
+350 CTAAYGYGG
-359 GICSVRQLHISGSA
+359 GISSLRNITICGDAFVRDCTASQDKSSA
-373 VVTDCKA
+373 MYLNPSNPADRAVIE
-380 GGSYASSGAMLISPD
+380 GGTFRGNIYASPYCTGMVAV
-395 STYTAI
+395 T
-401 IAGGTFDGNVVNNKS
+401 GGTFDPGQPNG
-416 TTITGG
+416 ITLHI
-422 TFSDEVQNSG
+422 V
-432 VIENGQFNGAV
+432 
-443 NNYEGT
+443 
-449 IKGGTFYG
+449 
-457 SVKNESDYDDGVL
+457 
-470 RRAGTISGG
+470 
-479 TFNGTVTNEAAG
+479 TFN
-491 RISGGTYN
+491 
-499 GSVYGTF
+499 
-506 YTVAFVSNGG
+506 SNGG
-516 TAVPNQKYANTPVTA
+516 SDVPEQIRANAAATKPA
-531 PTVSRA
+531 DPTRS
-537 GYTLVGWYTD
+537 GYVFAGWYTD

-555 FTQPVTDSVTLYAKW
+555 FTQPVRDSVTLYAKW
-570 EAAPRYYYNSGTTTD
+570 EAAPRYYYNSGTTETGKTD
-585 TDNADEDKKGSPKT
+585 ENKKGSPKT
-599 FDPGAGIYAVSV
+599 FDPGAGIYAVSA

>member
-24 AMSPTGFYLNVELP
+24 ATLPTGFYLNVELP

-46 VESGDSIDNVKEE
+46 VESGDSIDNVKQ
-59 LEMKTKI
+59 KVQN
-66 AAGEQH
+66 AAGVSVTEQY

-137 YYLCNNVKLTQA
+137 YYLCNNVNLTHP

-174 KIESGTL
+174 KVESGTL

-190 IHKFVKEATGL
+190 IHKFDATNDLWSLQEA
-201 WTLNENAGTEIVK
+201 
-214 GGVITGGIGREHS
+214 GGGETVRGGIITGGNAG
-227 FSSVYGSIS
+227 Y
-236 ENGGGGV
+236 NDGGGV
-243 FINQDASFVMESG
+243 YVCPGAELVMQGGS
-256 NIVGCSAVGEHN
+256 IVGCGA
-268 TAGGV
+268 
-273 LVARS
+273 
-278 ASFVMKAGKI
+278 KQ
-288 AGCTAARGGGVYVA
+288 GGGVYVA
-302 DKNEAKTLGRFT
+302 DDYNTKTLGRFT
-314 MEGGSIVGCVATDE
+314 MEGGSIIGCVATSDT
-328 SYSGGGVANHGD
+328 YSGGGVSNHGA

-350 CTATAGHGG
+350 CTAAGHGG
-359 GICSVRQLHISGSA
+359 GICSVRQLCISGSA
-373 VVTDCKA
+373 AVTDCKA
-380 GGSYASSGAMLISPD
+380 GSDYISSGAMLISPD
-395 STYTAI
+395 STYTAV
-401 IAGGTFDGNVVNNKS
+401 IAGGTFDGNVVNDKS

-422 TFSDEVQNSG
+422 TFSGKVRNSG
-432 VIENGQFNGAV
+432 VIESGQFNGAV

-449 IKGGTFYG
+449 IKGGTFNG
-457 SVKNESDYDDGVL
+457 SVVNSGEYDLGTPHHI
-470 RRAGTISGG
+470 GTISGG
-479 TFNGTVTNEAAG
+479 TFNGTVTNNQAG
-491 RISGGTYN
+491 IISGGTFN
-499 GSVYGTF
+499 GSVDGAF
-506 YTVAFVSNGG
+506 YTVAFETNGG
-516 TAVPNQKYANTPVTA
+516 TAVPSQIYANTPVTA

-555 FTQPVTDSVTLYAKW
+555 FTQPVTESVTLYAKW
-570 EAAPRYYYNSGTTTD
+570 EAAPRYYYNSGTTETGKTD
-585 TDNADEDKKGSPKT
+585 ENKKGSPKT
-599 FDPGAGIYAVSV
+599 FDPGVGIYAVSA
-611 ALSLTGTA
+611 ALSLAGMA
-619 WIGRKRH
+619 YVGKRKY

>member
-7 ALVLAGC
+7 TLVLAGC

-24 AMSPTGFYLNVELP
+24 AMSPTGFCLNVELP
-38 SGETIALD
+38 SGKTIALD
-46 VESGDSIDNVKEE
+46 VESGDSIDNVKQ
-59 LEMKTKI
+59 KVQN
-66 AAGEQH
+66 AAGVSVTEQY

-77 KLLVDGRTLA
+77 KFLNNGRTLA
-87 NYNIQKGSTL
+87 DYNIQKESTL
-97 LLTTKIKGT
+97 LVASEAKGT
-106 PAGEK
+106 PSGTPLTAAEPSKEWVDITEEK
-111 LTEENMSGSTIG
+111 VLTE
-123 APVTISEKTLNSGT
+123 GT
-137 YYLCNNVKLTQA
+137 YFLCNNVNLTHP

-243 FINQDASFVMESG
+243 FINQDASFVMEGG

-302 DKNEAKTLGRFT
+302 DRDGDYALGSFT
-314 MEGGSIVGCVATDE
+314 MNGGTIEWCVAYGSAAYDD
-328 SYSGGGVANHGD
+328 GGGVNNLGS
-340 FTMTGGTIRS
+340 FTMNGGTIRN
-350 CTATAGHGG
+350 CTAAYGYGG
-359 GICSVRQLHISGSA
+359 GISSLRNITICGDAFVRDCTASQDKSSA
-373 VVTDCKA
+373 MYLNPSNPADRAVIE
-380 GGSYASSGAMLISPD
+380 GGTFRGNIYASPYCTGMVAV
-395 STYTAI
+395 T
-401 IAGGTFDGNVVNNKS
+401 GGTFDPGQPNG
-416 TTITGG
+416 ITLH
-422 TFSDEVQNSG
+422 TV
-432 VIENGQFNGAV
+432 
-443 NNYEGT
+443 
-449 IKGGTFYG
+449 
-457 SVKNESDYDDGVL
+457 
-470 RRAGTISGG
+470 
-479 TFNGTVTNEAAG
+479 TFN
-491 RISGGTYN
+491 
-499 GSVYGTF
+499 
-506 YTVAFVSNGG
+506 SNGG
-516 TAVPNQKYANTPVTA
+516 SDVPGQIRANAAATKPA
-531 PTVSRA
+531 DPTRS
-537 GYTLVGWYTD
+537 GYVFAGWYTN

-555 FTQPVTDSVTLYAKW
+555 FTQPVTNSVTLYAKW
-570 EAAPRYYYNSGTTTD
+570 EAAPRYYYNSGTTETGKTD
-585 TDNADEDKKGSPKT
+585 ENKKGSPKT
-599 FDPGAGIYAVSV
+599 FDPGVGIYAVSV

>member
-162 FVLKITGSGSVI
+162 FVLQHENRDANDSVI

-181 TLVDSHPAA
+181 TLVDSNPDA

-243 FINQDASFVMESG
+243 FINQDASFVMEGG

-302 DKNEAKTLGRFT
+302 DRDGDYALGSFT
-314 MEGGSIVGCVATDE
+314 MNGGTIEWCVAYGSAAYDD
-328 SYSGGGVANHGD
+328 GGGVNNLGS
-340 FTMTGGTIRS
+340 FTMNGGTIRN
-350 CTATAGHGG
+350 CTAAYGYGG
-359 GICSVRQLHISGSA
+359 GISSLRNITICGDAFVRDCTASQDKSSA
-373 VVTDCKA
+373 MYLNPSNPADRAVIE
-380 GGSYASSGAMLISPD
+380 GGTFRGNIYASPYCTGMVAV
-395 STYTAI
+395 T
-401 IAGGTFDGNVVNNKS
+401 GGTFDPGQPNG
-416 TTITGG
+416 ITLH
-422 TFSDEVQNSG
+422 TV
-432 VIENGQFNGAV
+432 
-443 NNYEGT
+443 
-449 IKGGTFYG
+449 
-457 SVKNESDYDDGVL
+457 
-470 RRAGTISGG
+470 
-479 TFNGTVTNEAAG
+479 TFN
-491 RISGGTYN
+491 
-499 GSVYGTF
+499 
-506 YTVAFVSNGG
+506 SNGG
-516 TAVPNQKYANTPVTA
+516 SDVPEQIRANAAATKPA
-531 PTVSRA
+531 DPTRS
-537 GYTLVGWYTD
+537 GYDFGGWYTD
-547 EACTAAYD
+547 KACTAAYD
-555 FTQPVTDSVTLYAKW
+555 FTQPVTDNVTLYAKW
-570 EAAPRYYYNSGTTTD
+570 EATPRYYYNSGTTETGKTD
-585 TDNADEDKKGSPKT
+585 ENKKGSPKT
-599 FDPGAGIYAVSV
+599 FDPGVGIYAVSV

>member
-24 AMSPTGFYLNVELP
+24 ATSPTGFYLNVELP
-38 SGETIALD
+38 RGETIALD
-46 VESGDSIDNVKEE
+46 VASGDSIDNIIGK
-59 LEMKTKI
+59 LETKTKI

-111 LTEENMSGSTIG
+111 LTDENMSGSTIG

-162 FVLKITGSGSVI
+162 FVLQHENRAANDSVI

-181 TLVDSHPAA
+181 TLVDSNPDA

-243 FINQDASFVMESG
+243 FINQDASFVMEGG

-302 DKNEAKTLGRFT
+302 DRDGDYALGSFT
-314 MEGGSIVGCVATDE
+314 MNGGTIEWCVAYGSAAYDD
-328 SYSGGGVANHGD
+328 GGGVNNLGS
-340 FTMTGGTIRS
+340 FTMNGGTIRN
-350 CTATAGHGG
+350 CTAAYGYGG
-359 GICSVRQLHISGSA
+359 GISSLRNITICGDAFVRDCTASQDKSSA
-373 VVTDCKA
+373 MYLNPSNPADRAVIE
-380 GGSYASSGAMLISPD
+380 GGTFRGNIYASPYCTGMVAV
-395 STYTAI
+395 T
-401 IAGGTFDGNVVNNKS
+401 GGTFDPGQPNG
-416 TTITGG
+416 ITLY
-422 TFSDEVQNSG
+422 TV
-432 VIENGQFNGAV
+432 
-443 NNYEGT
+443 
-449 IKGGTFYG
+449 
-457 SVKNESDYDDGVL
+457 
-470 RRAGTISGG
+470 
-479 TFNGTVTNEAAG
+479 TFN
-491 RISGGTYN
+491 
-499 GSVYGTF
+499 
-506 YTVAFVSNGG
+506 SNGG
-516 TAVPNQKYANTPVTA
+516 SDVPGQIRANAAATKPD
-531 PTVSRA
+531 SRKA

-599 FDPGAGIYAVSV
+599 FDPGAGIYAVSA